1 MKRKESINEA
11 ETENTKRKTILK
23 NSKFLLVAALILLV
37 LTASILINLSR
48 ITTFYYIKRAEATI
62 NSKKYEVAI
71 NYCDK
76 VLKNS
81 DKDTRAIVLKSKA
94 LEGKADIIGAIKL
107 LNEGISKL
115 KGEDTLKSQLDEIIK
130 SIKFN
135 QENIKIYEGQSLV
148 MPSSIKAYTSDN
160 KEVELGVKWFA
171 KPLSTD
177 IAGTYILGGNLELIN
192 KPVECKLDIIKF
204 TGNTEG
210 NINNKSNMV
219 QKDSSIFFVNGED
232 NNNIYKMNIDG
243 TDKKKLTDIKNENN
257 LITSFYNLR
266 LIDGV
271 LLGTKLTGYVNSD
284 YNTEVFRMDT
294 NGEGYKVISQ
304 GKYSDIL
311 DVNNK
316 KVFYKEYYPDT
327 STDKYF
333 EYDIASDKSTS
344 IDHEYL
350 KSRNLNTGEIS
361 MNNPQDKMLSK
372 YVQTTEKYEYS
383 FMLNDKDINYN
394 YFSNHSGELHKKDI
408 NTKEDKLIENNI
420 ICANILNNKIYFSND
435 DGIYVVDEVNSSR
448 KKLLDIKG
456 ATDINLCD
464 GYLTYRDTTTNY
476 IKLID
481 LKNK

>member
-11 ETENTKRKTILK
+11 ETEKTKRKTILK
-23 NSKFLLVAALILLV
+23 NSKFLLVTALLLLV
-37 LTASILINLSR
+37 LAASILINLSK
-48 ITTFYYIKRAEATI
+48 ITTFYYIKRAEITV
-62 NSKKYEVAI
+62 NSKNYDAAI

-76 VLKNS
+76 ILKTS
-81 DKDTRAIVLKSKA
+81 DKDSKAIVLKAKA
-94 LEGKADIIGAIKL
+94 LEGKNDIIGAIKL
-107 LNEGISKL
+107 LNDSISKF
-115 KGEDTLKSQLDEIIK
+115 KGEESLKLQLDDVIN
-130 SIKFN
+130 SLKFN
-135 QENIKIYEGQSLV
+135 QESINIYEGQSLV
-148 MPSSIKAYTSDN
+148 MPSKIKAHTSDN
-160 KEVELGVKWFA
+160 KEVELDVKWFA

-219 QKDSSIFFVNGED
+219 RKDSSIYFVNGED

-243 TDKKKLTDIKNENN
+243 TEKKKLTDIKNENN
-257 LITSFYNLR
+257 LITTFYNLR
-266 LIDGV
+266 LIDDG
-271 LLGTKLTGYVNSD
+271 LLGTKLTGYINSD

-294 NGEGYKVISQ
+294 NGAGYKVISQ

-316 KVFYKEYYPDT
+316 KVFYKEYYPDS

-333 EYDIASDKSTS
+333 EYDIANDKSAD

-361 MNNPQDKMLSK
+361 ITNPRDKMLAK
-372 YVQTTEKYEYS
+372 YIQTTEKYEYS

-408 NTKEDKLIENNI
+408 STKEDKLIEKNI
-420 ICANILNNKIYFSND
+420 LCANILNNKIYFSNN
-435 DGIYVVDEVNSSR
+435 DGIYVIDEVSSSK
-448 KKLLDIKG
+448 KKLLDIKD

-464 GYLTYRDTTTNY
+464 GYLTYRDTSTNY
-476 IKLID
+476 IKLLD
-481 LKNK
+481 LKTK